1 MLIYL
6 KVSERMAYSKAQNE
20 ATKNYKKR
28 NPEQAKY
35 LNYKTMARSFI
46 KNLATQEDLDMLKE
60 LMAEKEENDRARK

>member
-1 MLIYL
+1 
-6 KVSERMAYSKAQNE
+6 MAYSKAQNE

-46 KNLATQEDLDMLKE
+46 KKLATQDDLNMLQK
-60 LMAEKEENDRARK
+60 LIEEQSDVRK

>member
-28 NPEQAKY
+28 NPEQA
-35 LNYKTMARSFI
+35 NI
-46 KNLATQEDLDMLKE
+46 KLWLEVSS
-60 LMAEKEENDRARK
+60 RI

>member
-6 KVSERMAYSKAQNE
+6 KVRERMAYSKAQNE

-28 NPEQAKY
+28 NPEQTKY

-46 KNLATQEDLDMLKE
+46 KNLATPEDLDMIKE
-60 LMAEKEENDRARK
+60 LMVEKEENDRARK